1 MTVNLILQQSRFDF
15 SISLSSLSVS
25 FRHFSLDFSAIY
37 RFVSF
42 SYTHQLQLPSCLL
55 PLHSVPISTSY
66 EIAICFLVHS
76 HTDKAMTT
84 PKASPHSSPLPRRK
98 VPITH
103 HRKKNIKLGIS
114 KKQYSMIG
122 LSGAASEKEYI
133 DEYWSSDLKLR
144 TPNERRE
151 PSAFTADVMRV
162 ANILTLKDD
171 TRPVG
176 GFKFRVFR

>member
-1 MTVNLILQQSRFDF
+1 M
-15 SISLSSLSVS
+15 
-25 FRHFSLDFSAIY
+25 
-37 RFVSF
+37 
-42 SYTHQLQLPSCLL
+42 
-55 PLHSVPISTSY
+55 
-66 EIAICFLVHS
+66 
-76 HTDKAMTT
+76 M
-84 PKASPHSSPLPRRK
+84 
-98 VPITH
+98 
-103 HRKKNIKLGIS
+103 
-114 KKQYSMIG
+114 G